1 MRQRI
6 NELRLKSVP
15 ALKLLHE
22 AGHVGDLEPTYK
34 SLMP

>member
-1 MRQRI
+1 MSFACEEPQ
-6 NELRLKSVP
+6 SVP
-15 ALKLLHE
+15 ALNLLHE